1 MREAPFPT
9 GAGGGK
15 RSVVCSRPVPGVTRA
30 HGARGSSGHKC
41 APDGRS
47 ARGAGQGAPGPQT
60 PPLGGIR
67 RAGPDGAASLRA
79 RARSSCCLTQRDAS
93 SGLNVTSRRRL
104 AGAGGRGSVAE
115 AQVQKG
121 RANLAPASPLPLSP
135 SVAVAASAAVRT
147 DEGSGKQSFS
157 TPADGEQTAP
167 SAVIP
172 LRQRH
177 LRSLSPPP
185 GPMLPRPAGP
195 SVGPPGG
202 PGTAGRGPCA
212 PPSTRRSVGG
222 QAWLRT
228 LGGSSGSEEM
238 RGDLRPL
245 RIRGRAGVPER
256 RSAAQ
261 GPQDHGCLS
270 LPSSGRP

>member
-157 TPADGEQTAP
+157 TPAAGEQTAP

-177 LRSLSPPP
+177 LRSLSPPSP
-185 GPMLPRPAGP
+185 PARPDAA
-195 SVGPPGG
+195 
-202 PGTAGRGPCA
+202 TAGRALRGTPWRPRDGRKGVARASQHPLVCGWA
-212 PPSTRRSVGG
+212 GLAQDSGRKLGIGG
-222 QAWLRT
+222 D
-228 LGGSSGSEEM
+228 EM
-238 RGDLRPL
+238 RPPTTEDQGKG
-245 RIRGRAGVPER
+245 RGP
-256 RSAAQ
+256 
-261 GPQDHGCLS
+261 
-270 LPSSGRP
+270 